1 LSPCPDQGGARI
13 RERNLFPSTGK
24 SFVNHQYVTINK
36 REKYQLLLSI
46 SPRPRRK
53 PTRITIVRRI
63 MRPKL
68 PLVESKTGV
77 DKREHDIKPQTNH
90 VKPVL
95 ARKFAMTAR
104 KQSWIISEKRR

>member
-13 RERNLFPSTGK
+13 RERYWFPCTGK

-36 REKYQLLLSI
+36 REKYPLLLSI
-46 SPRPRRK
+46 SPRPTRK
-53 PTRITIVRRI
+53 PTRITIGRRI

-90 VKPVL
+90 IEPVF
-95 ARKFAMTAR
+95 ARRFAMMAR
-104 KQSWIISEKRR
+104 KQSWIISEKRQ

>member
-13 RERNLFPSTGK
+13 RGKNWFPSTGK

-36 REKYQLLLSI
+36 REKYPLLLSI

-53 PTRITIVRRI
+53 PTRKTIERRI

-68 PLVESKTGV
+68 PLVESKAGV

-90 VKPVL
+90 IKPVL
-95 ARKFAMTAR
+95 ARRFAMRAR
-104 KQSWIISEKRR
+104 KQSWIFSEKRQ